1 MGMDRVIE
9 KKKGLRPKH
18 LLWMGGAILLI
29 LAVWKLATSDYSSVY
44 RAEKDKLTIS
54 ETSEGWFNDYI
65 TVIGQVEPI
74 TTIYLDAI
82 EGGRV
87 EERLIEE
94 GNMVREG
101 DIILR
106 LENRQLYQTILNS
119 EAALA
124 EKENY
129 LRNTRISFET
139 ELIQSK
145 RNILDNEH
153 RLNRSKRTWQ
163 QYEQLIKEDLIAR
176 EDYLQA
182 KENYEYEVSLL
193 EINKLK
199 ARNDSLIRMTSMQ
212 TLEIDLAKMREMFHL
227 VRERLDHLNVRAPV
241 DGQLGMLD
249 AEIGQSIGQGQRI
262 GQINVLTNFKVVA
275 QIDEHYIDRVRHDLT
290 ANFDRSGSGYQ
301 LSVRKVYPEVRNGQF
316 KIDLVF
322 EGEKPDN
329 IRTGQTYH
337 IRLELGQPEKAIL
350 LPRGGFFQS
359 TGGQWVFVLDNDGVT
374 ATKRSIRIGKQ
385 NPQYYEVL
393 EGLQPGEKVITSGY
407 EMFGTNAKMVPVSG
421 FRPPAY
427 ILNYDK
433 NSKFNQS
440 VPHRRD

>member
-18 LLWMGGAILLI
+18 VLWIAVGLLI
-29 LAVWKLATSDYSSVY
+29 IFAVWKLATSDYSSVY
-44 RAEKDKLTIS
+44 RAEKEKLTIS

-74 TTIYLDAI
+74 TIIYLDAI

-94 GNMVREG
+94 GTMVKEG

-145 RNILDNEH
+145 RNILDNEY
-153 RLNRSKRTWQ
+153 RLNRSKRT
-163 QYEQLIKEDLIAR
+163 YEQYNQLMKEDLIAR

-182 KENYEYEVSLL
+182 KESYEYEVRLL

-199 ARNDSLIRMTSMQ
+199 ARNDSLIRVTSMH
-212 TLEIDLAKMREMFHL
+212 TLENDLAKMREMFYL

-249 AEIGQSIGQGQRI
+249 AEIGQSIGMGQRI

-275 QIDEHYIDRVRHDLT
+275 QIDEHYIDRVRRDLT
-290 ANFDRSGSGYQ
+290 ATFDRSGSGFG

-359 TGGQWVFVLDNDGVT
+359 TGGQWVFVLDKDGTT
-374 ATKRSIRIGKQ
+374 ASKRPIRIGKQ

-407 EMFGTNAKMVPVSG
+407 EMFG
-421 FRPPAY
+421 
-427 ILNYDK
+427 K
-433 NSKFNQS
+433 NERL
-440 VPHRRD
+440 VLR

>member
-18 LLWMGGAILLI
+18 VVWMGIGILII
-29 LAVWKLATSDYSSVY
+29 LAFWKLATSDYSSVY

-54 ETSEGWFNDYI
+54 ETSEGLFNDYI

-94 GNMVREG
+94 GSMVREG
-101 DIILR
+101 EIILR
-106 LENRQLYQTILNS
+106 LENRLLYQTILNS

-145 RNILDNEH
+145 RNILDNEF
-153 RLNRSKRTWQ
+153 RLNRSKRSWQ
-163 QYEQLIKEDLIAR
+163 QNEQLIKEELIAR
-176 EDYLQA
+176 EDYLQS

-275 QIDEHYIDRVRHDLT
+275 QIDEHYIDRVRRDLT
-290 ANFDRSGSGYQ
+290 ATFDRSGTGYG
-301 LSVRKVYPEVRNGQF
+301 LSVRKVFPEVRNGQF

-359 TGGQWVFVLDNDGVT
+359 TGGQWVFVLDKDGTT

-385 NPQYYEVL
+385 NPQYYEIL
-393 EGLQPGEKVITSGY
+393 EGLEPGEKVITSGY
-407 EMFGTNAKMVPVSG
+407 EMFGANTK
-421 FRPPAY
+421 
-427 ILNYDK
+427 IQIK
-433 NSKFNQS
+433 
-440 VPHRRD
+440 